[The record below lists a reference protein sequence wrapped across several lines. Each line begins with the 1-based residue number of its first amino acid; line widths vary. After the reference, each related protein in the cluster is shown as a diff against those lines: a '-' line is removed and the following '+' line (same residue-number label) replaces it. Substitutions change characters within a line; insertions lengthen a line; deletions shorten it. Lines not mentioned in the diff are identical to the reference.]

1 MWFIVDYPSDFQ
13 VGSFKRM
20 VTSLLSLPSNWE
32 TEYSCLKKMSK
43 KNIKIPEGHER
54 PIVQQV
60 ESDANTTTGTDSLKN
75 QKKSK
80 GQGSPNLQ
88 STKSGDRGSSDP
100 DFSFQVDHRYTIQ
113 PEYQVIK
120 EKLFSQASVTFK
132 IKVELVLG
140 NQIIETFKIRSTKEL
155 SSEVFAKLITGDES
169 LRLGLFIPDEI
180 ED

>member
-1 MWFIVDYPSDFQ
+1 MQKQD
-13 VGSFKRM
+13 
-20 VTSLLSLPSNWE
+20 
-32 TEYSCLKKMSK
+32 
-43 KNIKIPEGHER
+43 IKIPEVHER
-54 PIVQQV
+54 PSVHQV
-60 ESDANTTTGTDSLKN
+60 ESDAKTTTGTDSLKK

-120 EKLFSQASVTFK
+120 DKLFSQASVTFK

-140 NQIIETFKIRSTKEL
+140 NKVIETFKIRSTKEL
-155 SSEVFAKLITGDES
+155 SAEVFAKLITGDES
-169 LRLGLFIPDEI
+169 LRLGLFIPEEI
-180 ED
+180 EGECSD